1 MLYRVFI
8 NSLIPGRPEGKQAGP
23 EKLCGCRKRLLYRRP
38 LRFFRLGENP
48 QLAYM
53 SCLIYMKKN
62 LLSALLLGT
71 AALGYAQ
78 PSRPTEA
85 TAREYAAT
93 ITAEELSKHLRI
105 IAADSMQ
112 GRDTGSEGQ
121 KMAADY
127 IASQFFDASVKPV
140 IKFPDGAE
148 GYYQEFELVRRM
160 PAVASLETGTQ
171 RRESPRDFLA
181 QGIHQTVPATTLE
194 VVFAGYG
201 IESERYSDYA
211 GLDVQGKAVL
221 IFAGEPVGKRGKR
234 LVTGTTSASEWS
246 TTTLKKAELAR
257 QKGARA
263 VFILYPDQSPEQ
275 FSQSLKTAWQGPSL
289 KLKYKAAAQQNAPVF
304 TVSRELAAEIIG
316 ISEKT
321 LLRQQRKIARRKK
334 PVRLPNAT
342 VTWSAQVDEETVS
355 SENVIGMVP
364 GTDKKD
370 EIIVVS
376 AHYDHVGVQNGQVY
390 NGADDDGSGTVAVL
404 EIAQAFARARSDGFG
419 PRRSIVF
426 MTVSGEEKG
435 LLGSE
440 FYTAHPLFPLQ
451 NTVANLNIDMIGRL
465 DEAHQ
470 GNPNYVYLIGS
481 DKLSSELHAIS
492 EEANRQFTNL
502 QLDYKYN
509 DPADPNRF
517 YYRSD
522 HYNFAKHKIPVIF
535 YFNGVHAD
543 YHQPTDDVEKID
555 FNKIEKIARLVFF
568 TAWDVA
574 NREQRLKVD
583 SFKQ

>member
-1 MLYRVFI
+1 MRF
-8 NSLIPGRPEGKQAGP
+8 PGR
-23 EKLCGCRKRLLYRRP
+23 LRYWLP

-53 SCLIYMKKN
+53 SCLIYPKKN
-62 LLSALLLGT
+62 LFAALLLGT

-78 PSRPTEA
+78 PNRPTEA

-93 ITAEELSKHLRI
+93 ITAEELSKHLHI

-112 GRDTGSEGQ
+112 GRDTGSQGQ

-127 IASQFFDASVKPV
+127 IAAQFFDANVKPV
-140 IKFPDGAE
+140 VKFPDGVE
-148 GYYQEFELVRRM
+148 GYYQEFELVRRT

-171 RRESPRDFLA
+171 RRESPRDFIV
-181 QGIHQTVPATTLE
+181 QGIYQTIPATTAE

-211 GLDVQGKAVL
+211 GLDVKGKAVL
-221 IFAGEPVGKRGKR
+221 IFAGEPVGKRGNS
-234 LVTGTTSASEWS
+234 LVTGTATPSEW
-246 TTTLKKAELAR
+246 TTATARKAELAR
-257 QKGARA
+257 QKGAQA
-263 VFILYPDQSPEQ
+263 VFILYPDQSAEQ
-275 FSQSLKTAWQGPSL
+275 FSQSLQNYPHGASL
-289 KLKYKAAAQQNAPVF
+289 KLKYKAAAQQHAPVF
-304 TVSRELAAEIIG
+304 TVSRELAAEIMG
-316 ISEKT
+316 VSEKI
-321 LLRQQRKIARRKK
+321 LLRQRRKIARRKK
-334 PVRLPNAT
+334 PARLPNAS
-342 VTWSAQVDEETVS
+342 VTWSAQVNEETVS

-370 EIIVVS
+370 EIIIIS

-390 NGADDDGSGTVAVL
+390 NGADDDGSGTVAIL
-404 EIAQAFARARSDGFG
+404 ELAQAFARARSDGSG
-419 PRRSIVF
+419 PRRSILF

-440 FYTAHPLFPLQ
+440 FYTANPLFPLQ
-451 NTVANLNIDMIGRL
+451 NTVANLNIDMIGRM

-481 DKLSSELHAIS
+481 DKLSSELHTIS

-555 FNKIEKIARLVFF
+555 FNKIEKITRLVFF
-568 TAWDVA
+568 TAWEVA

>member
-1 MLYRVFI
+1 MRFAGRLPYR
-8 NSLIPGRPEGKQAGP
+8 P
-23 EKLCGCRKRLLYRRP
+23 P

-53 SCLIYMKKN
+53 SRLIYPKKT
-62 LLSALLLGT
+62 LFAALLLGT

-78 PSRPTEA
+78 PNRPTEA

-93 ITAEELSKHLRI
+93 ITAEELSKHLHI

-112 GRDTGSEGQ
+112 GRDTGSQGQ

-127 IASQFFDASVKPV
+127 IAAQFFDANVKPV
-140 IKFPDGAE
+140 VKFPDGVE
-148 GYYQEFELVRRM
+148 GYYQEFELVRRT

-171 RRESPRDFLA
+171 RRESSRDFIV
-181 QGIHQTVPATTLE
+181 QGIHQSVPATTLE

-211 GLDVQGKAVL
+211 GLDVNGKAVL
-221 IFAGEPVGKRGKR
+221 IFAGEPVGKRGNS
-234 LVTGTTSASEWS
+234 LVTGTPAASGW
-246 TTTLKKAELAR
+246 TTLKKAELAR
-257 QKGARA
+257 QKGARS

-275 FSQSLKTAWQGPSL
+275 FSQSLQNYPQGASL

-304 TVSRELAAEIIG
+304 TIGRELAAEIMG
-316 ISEKT
+316 VSEKT
-321 LLRQQRKIARRKK
+321 LLRQRRKIARRKK
-334 PVRLPNAT
+334 PSRLPNAT
-342 VTWSAQVDEETVS
+342 VTWSAQVNEETVS

-370 EIIVVS
+370 EVIVIS

-390 NGADDDGSGTVAVL
+390 NGADDDGSGTVAIL
-404 EIAQAFARARSDGFG
+404 ELAQAFARARSDGFG

-440 FYTAHPLFPLQ
+440 FYTANPLFPLQ
-451 NTVANLNIDMIGRL
+451 NTVANLNIDMIGRM
-465 DEAHQ
+465 DEAHE

-492 EEANRQFTNL
+492 EEANRRFTNL

-568 TAWDVA
+568 TAWEVA
-574 NREQRLKVD
+574 NREQRIKVD

>member
-1 MLYRVFI
+1 
-8 NSLIPGRPEGKQAGP
+8 
-23 EKLCGCRKRLLYRRP
+23 
-38 LRFFRLGENP
+38 
-48 QLAYM
+48 M
-53 SCLIYMKKN
+53 SCLIYTKKN
-62 LLSALLLGT
+62 ILGALLFGT

-78 PSRPTEA
+78 SPQSADA

-93 ITAEELSKHLRI
+93 ITASELSKHLHI

-127 IASQFFDASVKPV
+127 IASQFFDANVKPV
-140 IKFPDGAE
+140 IKFPDGVE
-148 GYYQEFELVRRM
+148 GYYQEFELVKKT
-160 PAVASLETGTQ
+160 PAVAFLETGTQ

-181 QGIHQTVPATTLE
+181 QGIYHAVPTTTTE

-211 GLDVQGKAVL
+211 GLDVKGKAVL
-221 IFAGEPVGKRGKR
+221 IFAGEPVSKRGTS
-234 LVTGTTSASEWS
+234 LVTGTTSPSEW
-246 TTTLKKAELAR
+246 TTATGKKAELAR
-257 QKGARA
+257 QKGAQS
-263 VFILYPDQSPEQ
+263 VFIFYPDQSPEQ
-275 FSQSLKTAWQGPSL
+275 FSQSLKTSWQGPSI
-289 KLKYKAAAQQNAPVF
+289 KLKYKADAQQNAPVF
-304 TVSRELAAEIIG
+304 TVGRELAAEIMG
-316 ISEKT
+316 VSEKT
-321 LLRQQRKIARRKK
+321 LLKQRRRIARRKK
-334 PVRLPNAT
+334 PARLPNAT
-342 VTWSAQVDEETVS
+342 VTWSAQVNEETVS
-355 SENVIGMVP
+355 SENVIGLVP

-370 EIIVVS
+370 EFIVIS

-390 NGADDDGSGTVAVL
+390 NGADDDGSGTVAIL

-419 PRRSIVF
+419 PRRSILF
-426 MTVSGEEKG
+426 MTVAGEEKG

-440 FYTAHPLFPLQ
+440 FYTAHPVFPLQ

-465 DEAHQ
+465 DDAHQ

-492 EEANRQFTNL
+492 EEANRRYTNL

-535 YFNGVHAD
+535 YFNGTHAD

-555 FNKIEKIARLVFF
+555 FNKIERIARLVFF
-568 TAWDVA
+568 TAWDLA
-574 NREQRLKVD
+574 NREQRIKVD

>member
-1 MLYRVFI
+1 
-8 NSLIPGRPEGKQAGP
+8 
-23 EKLCGCRKRLLYRRP
+23 
-38 LRFFRLGENP
+38 
-48 QLAYM
+48 M
-53 SCLIYMKKN
+53 SCFIYTYTKKN
-62 LLSALLLGT
+62 LLAALLLGT
-71 AALGYAQ
+71 ATQGFAQ
-78 PSRPTEA
+78 PSPSRPAEA
-85 TAREYAAT
+85 TAQEYAAT
-93 ITAEELSKHLRI
+93 ITAKELSRHLHI
-105 IAADSMQ
+105 IASDSMQ

-148 GYYQEFELVRRM
+148 GYYQEFELVRRT
-160 PAVASLETGTQ
+160 PAVATLETGTQ
-171 RRESPRDFLA
+171 RRESPHDFLA
-181 QGIHQTVPATTLE
+181 QGIHQTVPSTTQE

-211 GLDVQGKAVL
+211 GLEVKGKAVL
-221 IFAGEPVGKRGKR
+221 IFAGEPVGKRGNS
-234 LVTGTTSASEWS
+234 LVTGTPTPSEW
-246 TTTLKKAELAR
+246 TTTTGKKVELAR
-257 QKGARA
+257 QKGAQS
-263 VFILYPDQSPEQ
+263 VFIFYPDQSPEQ
-275 FSQSLKTAWQGPSL
+275 FRQSLATHGQGASL

-304 TVSRELAAEIIG
+304 TVSRELAAEIMG
-316 ISEKT
+316 VSEKT
-321 LLRQQRKIARRKK
+321 LLKQRRKIARRKK
-334 PVRLPNAT
+334 PARLPNAT
-342 VTWSAQVDEETVS
+342 VTWSAQVSEETVS
-355 SENVIGMVP
+355 TENVIGMVP

-404 EIAQAFARARSDGFG
+404 ELAQAFARARSDGFG

-492 EEANRQFTNL
+492 EEANRRYTNL

-509 DPADPNRF
+509 DPGDPNRF

-555 FNKIEKIARLVFF
+555 FNKIERITRLIFF
-568 TAWDVA
+568 TAWDLA
-574 NREQRLKVD
+574 NREQRIKVD

>member
-1 MLYRVFI
+1 
-8 NSLIPGRPEGKQAGP
+8 
-23 EKLCGCRKRLLYRRP
+23 
-38 LRFFRLGENP
+38 
-48 QLAYM
+48 M
-53 SCLIYMKKN
+53 SCFIYTYTKKN
-62 LLSALLLGT
+62 LLAALLLGT
-71 AALGYAQ
+71 ATQGFAQ
-78 PSRPTEA
+78 PSPSRPAEA
-85 TAREYAAT
+85 TAQEYAAT
-93 ITAEELSKHLRI
+93 ITAEELSRHLHI
-105 IAADSMQ
+105 IASDSMQ

-148 GYYQEFELVRRM
+148 GYYQEFELVRRT
-160 PAVASLETGTQ
+160 PAVATLETGSQ
-171 RRESPRDFLA
+171 RRESSYDFLA
-181 QGIHQTVPATTLE
+181 QGIHQTVPATTQE

-211 GLDVQGKAVL
+211 GLEVKGKAVL
-221 IFAGEPVGKRGKR
+221 IFAGEPVGKRGNS
-234 LVTGTTSASEWS
+234 LVTGTPTPSEW
-246 TTTLKKAELAR
+246 TTTTGKKVELAR
-257 QKGARA
+257 QKGAQS
-263 VFILYPDQSPEQ
+263 VFIFYPDQSPEQ
-275 FSQSLKTAWQGPSL
+275 FRQSLATHGQGASL

-304 TVSRELAAEIIG
+304 TVSRELAAEIMG
-316 ISEKT
+316 VSEKT
-321 LLRQQRKIARRKK
+321 LLKQRRKIARRKK
-334 PVRLPNAT
+334 PARLPNAT
-342 VTWSAQVDEETVS
+342 VTWSAQVSEETVS
-355 SENVIGMVP
+355 TENVIGMVP

-404 EIAQAFARARSDGFG
+404 ELAQAFARARSDGFG

-492 EEANRQFTNL
+492 EEANRRYTNL

-509 DPADPNRF
+509 DPGDPNRF

-555 FNKIEKIARLVFF
+555 FNKIERITRLIFF
-568 TAWDVA
+568 TAWDLA
-574 NREQRLKVD
+574 NREQRIKVD